1 MKKLIALAV
10 CAILIAGGL
19 TAQVKLTL
27 WTQEGTAENAFQ
39 YVQDLAAAY
48 SKANPKVSIEVLNK
62 ETEALRQDYQ
72 TASLAGNAPDFLWTV
87 SDHAGPFTAANL
99 IQPVDKLIDLSK
111 YGDASAASLDGK
123 TWGVPITLGNH
134 LMLLYNKD
142 IIPAAPKSTAEFA
155 KLATTLNAK
164 GIAVLTWNQTEPFWF
179 VPWLGAFK
187 GGKVFAADGKTPNL
201 NTTAMV
207 SALQLLQDLK
217 FKTKAFP
224 AESDYNTADT
234 MFKEGKAAMIINGD
248 WSLGDYKKVMGDKLG
263 IARIPQVAGAGWPA
277 PYTAGKFFMI
287 TAGIDKA
294 KLAAI
299 VDFIKFATTKENQLD
314 MFTKLNRLPA
324 LKVAAADK
332 LVASDP
338 IQKASADQMSVGV
351 GMPSVLEMR
360 AVWDAMKPE
369 FIKVMSNSETP
380 KDAAAA
386 MQAAAVAGIKAL
398 Q

>member
-1 MKKLIALAV
+1 MKKLITLAV
-10 CAILIAGGL
+10 CAIMIVGGI
-19 TAQVKLTL
+19 TAQTKLTL

-48 SKANPKVSIEVLNK
+48 SKVNPKVIIEVLNK

-72 TASLAGNAPDFLWTV
+72 TASLAGDAPDFLWTV
-87 SDHAGPFTAANL
+87 SDHAGPFTAAAL
-99 IQPVDKLIDLSK
+99 IQPVDKLVDLSK
-111 YGDASAASLDGK
+111 FGDASAASLDGK

-142 IIPAAPKSTAEFA
+142 LIKAPPKDTAELIKMA
-155 KLATTLNAK
+155 ADLNAK
-164 GIAVLTWNQTEPFWF
+164 GTVALTWNQTEPFWF

-201 NTTAMV
+201 NTPAMV

-217 FKTKAFP
+217 FKSKAYP

-248 WSLGDYKKVMGDKLG
+248 WSLGDYQKVMGDKLG
-263 IARIPQVAGAGWPA
+263 IANIPQVKGAGWPA

-294 KLAAI
+294 KLATI

-314 MFTKLNRLPA
+314 MFSKLHRLPA
-324 LKVAAADK
+324 LKTAAADK

-338 IQKASADQMSVGV
+338 VQKASAAQMAVGV

-386 MQAAAVAGIKAL
+386 MQAAALAGIKAL
-398 Q
+398 K

>member
-1 MKKLIALAV
+1 MKKLITIAV
-10 CAILIAGGL
+10 CAILIVGGI
-19 TAQVKLTL
+19 TAQTKLTL

-48 SKANPKVSIEVLNK
+48 CAAHSNVSIEVLNK

-72 TASLAGNAPDFLWTV
+72 TASLAGDAPDFLWTV
-87 SDHAGPFTAANL
+87 SDHAGPFTAASL
-99 IQPVDKLIDLSK
+99 IQPVDKLVDLSK
-111 YGDASAASLDGK
+111 FGDASAASLDGK

-142 IIPAAPKSTAEFA
+142 LVKAPPKTTAELVKMAADFN
-155 KLATTLNAK
+155 TK
-164 GIAVLTWNQTEPFWF
+164 GIVALTWNQTEPFWF
-179 VPWLGAFK
+179 VPWLGAYK
-187 GGKVFAADGKTPNL
+187 GGRVFAADGKTPNL
-201 NTTAMV
+201 NTPAMV

-217 FKTKAFP
+217 FKSKVFP

-234 MFKEGKAAMIINGD
+234 MFKEAKAAMIINGD
-248 WSLGDYKKVMGDKLG
+248 WSLGDYQKVLGDKLG
-263 IARIPQVAGAGWPA
+263 VARIPQVAGAGWPA

-294 KLAAI
+294 KLDAI

-314 MFTKLNRLPA
+314 MFAKLKRLPA
-324 LKVAAADK
+324 LKTAAADK
-332 LVASDP
+332 AVASDP
-338 IQKASADQMSVGV
+338 IQKASAEQMSVGV

-369 FIKVMSNSETP
+369 FIKVMSNSMTP

-386 MQAAAVAGIKAL
+386 MQSAAVAGIKAL
-398 Q
+398 K

>member
-1 MKKLIALAV
+1 MKKFIALAA

-19 TAQVKLTL
+19 SAQVKLTL

-39 YVQDLAAAY
+39 YVQSLAAAY
-48 SKANPKVSIEVLNK
+48 TAAHPKVSIDVLNK

-87 SDHAGPFTAANL
+87 SDHAGPFTTADL
-99 IQPVDKLIDLSK
+99 IQPVDKLVDLAK
-111 YGDASAASLDGK
+111 YADAGSVVLDGK
-123 TWGVPITLGNH
+123 TWGVPISSGNH

-142 IIPAAPKSTAEFA
+142 LVTTPPKTTAELI
-155 KLATTLNAK
+155 KLADGLNAK
-164 GIAVLTWNQTEPFWF
+164 GIVALTWNQTEPFWF
-179 VPWLGAFK
+179 VPWLGAYK
-187 GGKVFAADGKTPNL
+187 GGKVFAADGKTPTL
-201 NTTAMV
+201 DTPAMV
-207 SALQLLQDLK
+207 SALKLLQDLK
-217 FKTKAFP
+217 FKSKVFP
-224 AESDYNTADT
+224 PESDYNTADT

-248 WSLGDYKKVMGDKLG
+248 WSLGDYKKVLGDKLG
-263 IARIPQVAGAGWPA
+263 VARIPQVVGAGWPA
-277 PYTAGKFFMI
+277 PYTSGKFFMI
-287 TAGIDKA
+287 TKGIDKA
-294 KLAAI
+294 KLDAI
-299 VDFIKFATTKENQLD
+299 VDFIKFATSKENQLD
-314 MFTKLNRLPA
+314 MFAKLNRLPA

-332 LVASDP
+332 AVTSDP
-338 IQKASADQMSVGV
+338 IQKASAEQMSVGV

-398 Q
+398 K